1 MDVTGGADEPRSR
14 RYDWQPPTAIMAAL
28 AERPGLEVLRDVAA
42 GRLPQPPMAA
52 TMGFRIAEVD
62 DGRAV
67 MESMP
72 GAWQANPM
80 GGIHGGVALTLLDSA
95 TGCATGT
102 TLAAGQGYT
111 TVDLTTHMV
120 RPVVPDTPLRCE
132 GRVLHRGRRLQ
143 TAYAEVLDD
152 TGRLVA
158 HGTAA
163 LMIL

>member
-1 MDVTGGADEPRSR
+1 MGEQR
-14 RYDWQPPTAIMAAL
+14 RYDWQPPTEIVAGL
-28 AERPGLEVLRDVAA
+28 AERPGLEVLRDIAD
-42 GRLPQPPMAA
+42 GRLPQPPMAV
-52 TMGFRIAEVD
+52 TVGFRITEVD

-67 MESMP
+67 VEGTP
-72 GAWQANPM
+72 GGWLANPM

-102 TLAAGQGYT
+102 TLAAGEGYA

-120 RPVVPDTPLRCE
+120 RPVVAGTPLRCE

-143 TAYAEVLDD
+143 TAYAEVVDD
-152 TGRLVA
+152 QGRLVA

-163 LMIL
+163 MMIL